1 MGAQVLVTACPFCL
15 LTLEDM
21 VKTSGHEKT
30 LQVMDVM
37 EVLAEALLPTAA

>member
-1 MGAQVLVTACPFCL
+1 
-15 LTLEDM
+15 M